1 MVTKKRTFAF
11 RRWTI
16 SLFCLL
22 LLHYFLAYHIISHL
36 SDATRR
42 EEVSSFLFLLGVSDE
57 LAVQRI
63 FSDWPA
69 GDENYR
75 ASIRRPK
82 KLPSLLR
89 ASAKNPHTVSK
100 YM

>member
-1 MVTKKRTFAF
+1 MAIAV
-11 RRWTI
+11 
-16 SLFCLL
+16 
-22 LLHYFLAYHIISHL
+22 FLIFHDFQAYHIISHL

-89 ASAKNPHTVSK
+89 ASAKNPHSFAICISVLSWDF
-100 YM
+100 